1 MGVGNWPKSVFQ
13 ANSASHSSDTVG
25 ALARVFGTSHTPAG
39 SVPIAFYRTG
49 IGLIQRVWRASELGR
64 ELLDLEYFQIAVI
77 IGV

>member
-1 MGVGNWPKSVFQ
+1 MGVGKLPNSVFQ
-13 ANSASHSSDTVG
+13 ANSASHSSDTV
-25 ALARVFGTSHTPAG
+25 RVRAWLCDTLRTPAG

-49 IGLIQRVWRASELGR
+49 IGRIQRVWRASELGR